1 MLTEAPI
8 GLERHSIEHIPE
20 AERHGRPWN
29 LFTLWFASN
38 VQINALVTGA
48 LAVYVGL
55 DLTWS
60 IIAILV
66 GNLVGGVFMAYH
78 SVQGS
83 QLGVPQMVQSRAQFG
98 FRGAVLP
105 MAITVLMYLGFA
117 IEGGVLAGQTIA
129 NAIGTP
135 VWLGIVIFNVVLLV
149 IALIGYD
156 LIHSVSKVL
165 TIVSAV
171 VFAAL
176 FVSLASSLGS
186 VPAGQPVTWQTVL
199 LAISIFASWQIT
211 WAPYVSDYSRYLP
224 KDTPLRKTFWYTYL
238 GSAVGASL
246 TMMIGAFAVLVAGDA
261 FGAGAV
267 GFLSGRFP
275 AIEGLLTVALLVS
288 IVPAGAEG
296 PYGAF
301 LTGLA
306 AASEHGVSR
315 ADTPTVRA
323 AFVTV
328 FTVVATLV
336 AVAASEDLL
345 ATFTNVT
352 LFVLYLLVPWTAI
365 NLTDYYIVRRGRYS
379 IPELFKRDGLYGF
392 MNWRAVILYLV
403 TVAIEL
409 PFINTP
415 LYQGPISVALD
426 GADIAWLLGLVI
438 PAVGYYL
445 LVHRRPEEPETLIT
459 GEQEPSV
466 A

>member
-1 MLTEAPI
+1 MLTEGEI
-8 GLERHSIEHIPE
+8 GIERHAIEHIPE
-20 AERHGRPWN
+20 SERHGRPWN

-55 DLTWS
+55 DLPWA
-60 IIAILV
+60 IVAILV
-66 GNLVGGVFMAYH
+66 GNLAGGIFMAYH

-83 QLGVPQMVQSRAQFG
+83 QLGVPQMIQSRAQFG

-105 MAITVLMYLGFA
+105 MAITIIMYLGFA

-129 NAIGTP
+129 NWIGAP
-135 VWLGIVIFNVVLLV
+135 IWVGIVIFNVVLLV

-165 TIVSAV
+165 TVISAV

-176 FVSLASSLGS
+176 FVSLASDLGS

-199 LAISIFASWQIT
+199 LAISIYASWQIT

-224 KDTPLRKTFWYTYL
+224 KETPLRKTFWYTYL
-238 GSAVGASL
+238 GSALGASFA
-246 TMMIGAFAVLVAGDA
+246 MMIGAFAVFVAGDA

-275 AIEGLLTVALLVS
+275 GLEGLLIIALLLS

-306 AASEHGVSR
+306 AASERGVSR
-315 ADTPTVRA
+315 ADTPAVRA

-328 FTVVATLV
+328 FTIVATV
-336 AVAASEDLL
+336 IAVAASEDLL
-345 ATFTNVT
+345 ATFTNVI

-392 MNWRAVILYLV
+392 INWRAVILYLV
-403 TVAIEL
+403 TIAIEL

-426 GADIAWLLGLVI
+426 GADLAWILGLVI
-438 PAVGYYL
+438 PTVGYYV
-445 LVHRRPEEPETLIT
+445 LVPRRPEEPETLVT
-459 GEQEPSV
+459 GDAEPSGS
-466 A
+466 